1 LVGFDA
7 AEFELQGDDDG
18 IRRWRAP
25 SGGMVGLY
33 WFALP
38 PDIVADLRSITAV
51 RNVYRKIVTKSGA
64 AIIEVET
71 PEIAGCLTTW
81 LIIKVPQNRC
91 QGYLCPYCKA
101 VTTSARAEQTLLGRV
116 CLYTRCCF

>member
-1 LVGFDA
+1 
-7 AEFELQGDDDG
+7 
-18 IRRWRAP
+18 
-25 SGGMVGLY
+25 MVGLY
-33 WFALP
+33 CFAFP

-101 VTTSARAEQTLLGRV
+101 VTTSARALNKHSLEECVYIPVAASKRS
-116 CLYTRCCF
+116 